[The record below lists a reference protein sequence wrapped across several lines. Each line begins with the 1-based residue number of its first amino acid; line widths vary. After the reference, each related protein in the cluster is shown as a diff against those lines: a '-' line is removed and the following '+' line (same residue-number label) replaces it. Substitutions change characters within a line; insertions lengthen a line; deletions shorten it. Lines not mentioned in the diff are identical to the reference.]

1 MSQSDISPV
10 ALRDA
15 AEDLMTE
22 YAELIDS
29 DRLEE
34 WLRLFAEESVYQILS
49 RENEDLG
56 LPAPLML
63 CANKNMLR
71 DRVVALRNA
80 NEYNIHYDR
89 HLISGV
95 RIRPA
100 QGRLYNLHASYVV
113 YQTSQEGQSSLFS
126 VGRYRDKVRL
136 EGGKLVF
143 VEKTVIVDTFSVT
156 PLLATPL

>member
-1 MSQSDISPV
+1 MSPSYPTPA

-22 YAELIDS
+22 YADCIDT

-34 WLRLFAEESVYQILS
+34 WLELFAEEAVYQVLS

-63 CANKNMLR
+63 CTNKNMLR
-71 DRVVALRNA
+71 DRVLALRNA
-80 NEYNIHYDR
+80 NEYNLHYDR

-95 RIRPA
+95 RILPGENGLFSL
-100 QGRLYNLHASYVV
+100 QASYAV
-113 YQTSQEGQSSLFS
+113 YQTSLEGQSSLFS
-126 VGRYRDKVRL
+126 VGRYRDKARFEAGRL
-136 EGGKLVF
+136 LI
-143 VEKTVIVDTFSVT
+143 VEKTVIVDTFSVA